1 MYTIIAKI
9 ARTLNPENLEIDPK
23 LPFQTKKTAYVII
36 NFQNLPLHLQT
47 ALMKPVSRWQQIR
60 DAVAGLESEIWH
72 FRTRTG
78 KYEHQA
84 RTSVTQVAYCLFKT
98 LLVL

>member
-1 MYTIIAKI
+1 
-9 ARTLNPENLEIDPK
+9 
-23 LPFQTKKTAYVII
+23 
-36 NFQNLPLHLQT
+36 
-47 ALMKPVSRWQQIR
+47 MKPITRWQQIR

-84 RTSVTQVAYCLFKT
+84 SGTALVNSLVNSLLVNSLPVRACLMLALVAYCR
-98 LLVL
+98 

>member
-1 MYTIIAKI
+1 
-9 ARTLNPENLEIDPK
+9 
-23 LPFQTKKTAYVII
+23 
-36 NFQNLPLHLQT
+36 
-47 ALMKPVSRWQQIR
+47 MKPISRWQQIR

>member
-1 MYTIIAKI
+1 
-9 ARTLNPENLEIDPK
+9 
-23 LPFQTKKTAYVII
+23 
-36 NFQNLPLHLQT
+36 
-47 ALMKPVSRWQQIR
+47 MKPITRWQQIR

-84 RTSVTQVAYCLFKT
+84 STALVSLACACLMLALVAYCC
-98 LLVL
+98 

>member
-1 MYTIIAKI
+1 M
-9 ARTLNPENLEIDPK
+9 
-23 LPFQTKKTAYVII
+23 
-36 NFQNLPLHLQT
+36 PLYLQT
-47 ALMKPVSRWQQIR
+47 ALMKPITRWQQIR

-84 RTSVTQVAYCLFKT
+84 SGTA
-98 LLVL
+98 LVNSLPVLA